1 MCAWNIYYK
10 MKKLLGCLMLAGF
23 FIFLFYAHS
32 SSYGLEQA
40 LIGWSLA
47 VLILKY
53 EHKNLG

>member
-1 MCAWNIYYK
+1 
-10 MKKLLGCLMLAGF
+10 MKKLLGYLMLAGL

-47 VLILKY
+47 VVILLFIVAAVYLITHDDK
-53 EHKNLG
+53 

>member
-1 MCAWNIYYK
+1 
-10 MKKLLGCLMLAGF
+10 MKKILGCLMLAGF

-47 VLILKY
+47 VVIILFIVAAVYLITHEDK
-53 EHKNLG
+53 